1 MKILPILCMSLILGV
16 TVTLITPTTL
26 VARDKIS
33 NLKQASYNS
42 IKSQTIPVDNVPEGT
57 PTRADAY
64 TWNQTHV
71 TNDPKIPLKTFTFNT
86 RESISSLRALHNC
99 NLSWENGVL
108 VAQCTGADPYFYA
121 GGHVLDGVEFPEGY
135 PKKIY
140 VRVTLRSN
148 VKCIPSFYWT
158 TSESPNFTQDLCAD
172 SVLLKTGSDSESDMD
187 NNSEN
192 KAESEWQ
199 VTETLIETSHPIT
212 NLRMDPVADEARVEI
227 QKIEFLASYPVA
239 PILETLPM
247 ESILKETANEF
258 PYMSQTV
265 RIRLTNPSGK
275 PMDYGIN
282 GKNEH
287 FEAHESRIFTY
298 MSDAT
303 RAVDL
308 CVWEITHPEI
318 EPIRR
323 EMKIIHDVEITDT
336 WSRKVGKFFD
346 FYLSPSGEI
355 AFLVRDNKKIA
366 ALTHS
371 RLREMNIQISDSG
384 ILEFQ
389 PIFQSDFHRN
399 ENISVIPEI
408 HIPGQMQY
416 AVVPGVEILEKGE
429 WSSSRAD
436 FIIPAHQRF
445 RPVRHLM
452 TQTWLGIITTDG
464 AFRLHWRDF
473 RFQPVFATPNYFD
486 TTPDAL
492 MTLEFSDTSPITGKE
507 MNAEIMKLPDNMDSK
522 KSAEFPSFVRLE
534 FTPNTSETAFLA
546 AALDAQWSHTC
557 RETVPVKNAQET
569 GINTENSAKTLLTP
583 EQEEDL
589 GGNTGELFSLY
600 RTQLETGPI
609 QSTAGWGHCA
619 GERWGHGPQGD
630 IASAL
635 WRIGGNVPDFQF
647 HRGGAHVENDT
658 IFFIRNQAES
668 WRQQIIGAAEHALKT
683 RQPDGL
689 WRYTGIYAVTH
700 FDTTALGVGMRPIL
714 NLLRAYTVTGDEKY
728 LTPALESLAV
738 CRQFHVARG
747 AQCWEM
753 PLHTP
758 DPLTAAYAVMTYT
771 LAYRITGDTQFLDDA
786 RRWVLEGA
794 TYIYLWDGPKNP
806 WQFGAYI
813 GVLGATNWKAP
824 NWIGRP
830 VQWIGTVYAY
840 ALLDF
845 ADVLP
850 ADSPETTRWRALAE
864 AITLSTERQIYPDGE
879 FVGLL
884 PDSIDCVL
892 GSRYAWNINP
902 AVPIALRL
910 RLNGKQD
917 ALTFI
922 WNENYRVVSPFPTR
936 ILAEKDAL
944 EIDAPKNVSFQIL
957 VNNRVIDVPAGETH
971 HIKINK

>member
-1 MKILPILCMSLILGV
+1 
-16 TVTLITPTTL
+16 
-26 VARDKIS
+26 
-33 NLKQASYNS
+33 
-42 IKSQTIPVDNVPEGT
+42 
-57 PTRADAY
+57 
-64 TWNQTHV
+64 
-71 TNDPKIPLKTFTFNT
+71 
-86 RESISSLRALHNC
+86 
-99 NLSWENGVL
+99 
-108 VAQCTGADPYFYA
+108 
-121 GGHVLDGVEFPEGY
+121 
-135 PKKIY
+135 
-140 VRVTLRSN
+140 
-148 VKCIPSFYWT
+148 
-158 TSESPNFTQDLCAD
+158 
-172 SVLLKTGSDSESDMD
+172 
-187 NNSEN
+187 
-192 KAESEWQ
+192 
-199 VTETLIETSHPIT
+199 
-212 NLRMDPVADEARVEI
+212 MDPAADKACVEI
-227 QKIEFLASYPVA
+227 QKVEFFVSYPVA

-247 ESILKETANEF
+247 ESVLTETANEF
-258 PYMSQTV
+258 PKTSQTV
-265 RIRLTNPSGK
+265 RVKITNPCEK

-282 GKNEH
+282 GKKEH
-287 FEAHESRIFTY
+287 FEAYESRIFTY
-298 MSDAT
+298 NSDAT
-303 RAVDL
+303 RAVDS
-308 CVWEITHPEI
+308 CIWEITHPEI

-336 WSRKVGKFFD
+336 WSKKTCKLFD
-346 FYLSPSGEI
+346 FCLSPTGKI
-355 AFLVRDNKKIA
+355 AFLVRDGKKIV
-366 ALTHS
+366 ALTHPQ
-371 RLREMNIQISDSG
+371 LREMNLQISDAG

-389 PIFQSDFHRN
+389 PIFQSN
-399 ENISVIPEI
+399 LPQTENVSVIPEI
-408 HIPGQMQY
+408 HIPGKMQY

-436 FIIPAHQRF
+436 LIIQAHQRF
-445 RPVRHLM
+445 RPARHLL
-452 TQTWLGIITTDG
+452 TQTWMGIITTDG
-464 AFRLHWRDF
+464 AFRLHWQDF
-473 RFQPVFATPNYFD
+473 RFQPIFATPNYFD

-492 MTLEFSDTSPITGKE
+492 MTLEFSNTSPITGKRME
-507 MNAEIMKLPDNMDSK
+507 TQIN
-522 KSAEFPSFVRLE
+522 PSIRLE
-534 FTPNTSETAFLA
+534 FTPNTDETAFLT
-546 AALDAQWSHTC
+546 AALDAQWSHTL
-557 RETVPVKNAQET
+557 RETV
-569 GINTENSAKTLLTP
+569 STP
-583 EQEEDL
+583 KMEVEMEEDL
-589 GGNTGELFSLY
+589 GGNTEKLFSLY

-609 QSTAGWGHCA
+609 QSVAGWGHCA
-619 GERWGHGPQGD
+619 GDHWKHGPQGD

-635 WRIGGNVPDFQF
+635 WRIGGNVPEMHF

-668 WRQQIIGAAEHALKT
+668 WRQQLIGAAEHALKN
-683 RQPDGL
+683 RHPDGL

-700 FDTTALGVGMRPIL
+700 FDTTALGVGMRPIW
-714 NLLRAYTVTGDEKY
+714 NLLRAYTVTGDKKY

-786 RRWVLEGA
+786 RRWALEGA
-794 TYIYLWDGPKNP
+794 TYIYLWDGPQNP

-845 ADVLP
+845 ADVLLSN
-850 ADSPETTRWRALAE
+850 SPETARWRALAE

-917 ALTFI
+917 ALTFV
-922 WNENYRVVSPFPTR
+922 WDENYRVVSPFPTK
-936 ILAEKDAL
+936 ILAGNDAQDGDAL
-944 EIDAPKNVSFQIL
+944 EIDAPKDVSFQIL
-957 VNNRVIDVPAGETH
+957 VNNRVIDVPARETH
-971 HIKINK
+971 HIKIDR